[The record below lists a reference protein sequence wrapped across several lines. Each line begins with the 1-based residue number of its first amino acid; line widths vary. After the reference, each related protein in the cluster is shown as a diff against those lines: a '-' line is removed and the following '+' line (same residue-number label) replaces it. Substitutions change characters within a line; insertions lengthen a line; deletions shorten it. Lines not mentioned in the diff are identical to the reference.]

1 MKDLNV
7 NTVVIGG
14 GPAGYSAA
22 FRLSDLGVQ
31 TILVEKKNF
40 LGGVC
45 LNKGCIPSKYL
56 LHISKIIEEVKSL
69 KKFDININIKNI
81 NLLNIMLEKKR
92 IIESLRN
99 GIKNISK
106 NKNVNILNGEAH
118 FESKNSILINYVK
131 KNKKNSKRISFKN
144 AIISSG
150 SIPVFLPGIPY
161 NNARVWNSTDAL
173 NFLTIPKNMLIIGS
187 GIIGMEMATIYS
199 SLGSKID
206 VIERSEKFFPF
217 LDKDVTEIFKK
228 SILNKFNLLLGT
240 KIIKISEKK
249 EGLLVSLSSF
259 KNFNKKKMYDVILVA
274 VGRKPNIEN
283 LKLKNLPIEVNKFGA
298 IKVNDKLQTNL
309 KNIYAIGDVIGFPM
323 LAHKGSY
330 QGKIVSE
337 IIYGKNIYYQ
347 PKIIPYVIY
356 SNPEVAWVGILEK
369 EAIEKNINYKVA
381 KFPWKFSGRAI
392 SSGYSLGLTKLIFNS
407 DTNRIIGGI
416 VIGSGASEILG
427 EISLA
432 IEMCCDAEDISLTM
446 HAHPTIY
453 ETICMS
459 SEIFQK
465 KCIDF

>member
-14 GPAGYSAA
+14 GPSGYSAA
-22 FRLSDLGVQ
+22 FRLSDLGINTVL
-31 TILVEKKNF
+31 IEKNNF

-56 LHISKIIEEVKSL
+56 LHISKIIEEAKNL

-81 NLLNIMLEKKR
+81 NLLNIMLEKKK
-92 IIESLRN
+92 IIKSLRN
-99 GIKNISK
+99 GIKTISKKKNIS
-106 NKNVNILNGEAH
+106 ILNGEAY
-118 FESKNSILINYVK
+118 FENKNSILINCFN
-131 KNKKNSKRISFKN
+131 KNKKFVKRINFKN

-150 SIPVFLPGIPY
+150 SKPITLPNIPY
-161 NNARVWNSTDAL
+161 SNVRVWNSTDAL

-206 VIERSEKFFPF
+206 VIERSENFFPY
-217 LDKDVTEIFKK
+217 LDKDITKIFKK

-249 EGLLVSLSSF
+249 EGLLVSLSNF
-259 KNFNKKKMYDVILVA
+259 KNFNKKKLYDVILVS
-274 VGRKPNIEN
+274 VGREPNIKK
-283 LKLKNLPIEVNKFGA
+283 LKLKNVPIKINKFGY
-298 IKVNDKLQTNL
+298 INVNEKLQTNL

-330 QGKIVSE
+330 QGKIVAE
-337 IIYGKNIYYQ
+337 IIYGRNIYYQ
-347 PKIIPYVIY
+347 PKIIPYIIY
-356 SNPEVAWVGILEK
+356 SNPEVAWTGILEN
-369 EAIEKNINYKVA
+369 EAIKKNINYKIA

-392 SSGYSLGLTKLIFNS
+392 SSGYNLGLTKLIFNS

-416 VIGSGASEILG
+416 VIGSGASEMLG

-446 HAHPTIY
+446 HAHPTLY
-453 ETICMS
+453 ETICLS

-465 KCIDF
+465 KCIDI